1 MGKKL
6 YRWIVKRLTSQ
17 IFVAAL
23 TLLIIGNLID
33 ADTSLK
39 IENQILTDER
49 QDPVFLVFTVE
60 DISDLFSYT
69 TLIRS

>member
-23 TLLIIGNLID
+23 TLLMIGNLID
-33 ADTSLK
+33 ADTSFK
-39 IENQILTDER
+39 IENQILTDEI
-49 QDPVFLVFTVE
+49 QDLCFL
-60 DISDLFSYT
+60 SL
-69 TLIRS
+69 L